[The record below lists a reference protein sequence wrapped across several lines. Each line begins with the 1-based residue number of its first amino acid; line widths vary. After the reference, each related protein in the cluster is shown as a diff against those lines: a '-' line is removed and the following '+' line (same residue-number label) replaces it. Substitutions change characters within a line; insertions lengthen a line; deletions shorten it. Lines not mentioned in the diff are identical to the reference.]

1 MRSIY
6 TLFVILL
13 TSLTSVAQVEQT
25 VIVEHFTNTKCST
38 CASRNPALFDLL
50 DDYPQVLHIAYHPS
64 APYSSCIF
72 SMHNP
77 TENDARTNFYGIYGG
92 TPRVVVQG
100 EVIGFQSPMLNAAQL
115 DAALGKTSDFMVSV
129 VQSQTDN
136 DEVSVQLVVKRVSGT
151 NSGSPMIY
159 GMIAEKEINYAAPNG
174 ENLHHNVFRKVLINE
189 NLNIE
194 NIGDSVVFSENYTI
208 HSDWKADELIITVMI
223 QDESTNA
230 ILQSAASDKL
240 DTGASFINDREILS
254 LDGALYPNPATDVIH
269 LSSTLQQN
277 FVRADYYAVTG
288 NLVKS
293 FSNPQSMNISDLP
306 EGIYMAV
313 LTDAQQKQHITR
325 IIKK

>member
-6 TLFVILL
+6 TFIFILL
-13 TSLTSVAQVEQT
+13 TGLTSMAQVEQT

-64 APYSSCIF
+64 SPYSSCIF
-72 SMHNP
+72 SQHNP
-77 TENDARTNFYGIYGG
+77 IENDARTNFYGIYGG
-92 TPRVVVQG
+92 TPRVVLQG
-100 EVIGFQSPMLNAAQL
+100 DVIGFQSPILNAGQIE
-115 DAALGKTSDFMVSV
+115 AALGKTSDYMVSV
-129 VQSQTDN
+129 SQDQTDN
-136 DEVSVQLVVKRVSGT
+136 NEVSVQLVVKRVSGT
-151 NSGSPMIY
+151 SSGSPLIFAN
-159 GMIAEKEINYAAPNG
+159 IAEKEINYEAPNG
-174 ENLHHNVFRKVLINE
+174 EDLHHNVFRKLLIDE
-189 NLNIE
+189 NFNIA
-194 NIGDSVVFSENYTI
+194 NVGDSVVFSENYTI
-208 HSDWKADELIITVMI
+208 HNDWEADELFITVII

-240 DTGASFINDREILS
+240 NTGSSFINDNEILS

-269 LSSTLQQN
+269 LSSSLQQN
-277 FVRADYYAVTG
+277 FVKADYYAVTG

-293 FSNPQSMNISDLP
+293 FTNPQSMNISDLP

-325 IIKK
+325 IIKR